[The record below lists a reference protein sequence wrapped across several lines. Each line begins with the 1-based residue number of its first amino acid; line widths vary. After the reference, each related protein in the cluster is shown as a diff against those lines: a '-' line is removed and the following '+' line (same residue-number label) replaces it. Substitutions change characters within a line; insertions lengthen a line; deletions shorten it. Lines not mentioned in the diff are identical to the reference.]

1 MFCLVPLLTVLIL
14 LQHHEHK
21 FYETAQV
28 AHQFYLKSF
37 DRVFHIG
44 CIAIDKVKG
53 SAIFDNW
60 DTPEI
65 AFKEAKKEFERRGL
79 YEHIMGKRI

>member
-1 MFCLVPLLTVLIL
+1 MKRYEFWFCHNLM
-14 LQHHEHK
+14 
-21 FYETAQV
+21 YNAQTIKRIRW
-28 AHQFYLKSF
+28 FISM
-37 DRVFHIG
+37 G
-44 CIAIDKVKG
+44 CIVIDKVKG
-53 SAIFDNW
+53 NAIFSGW

>member
-1 MFCLVPLLTVLIL
+1 MKRYEFWFCHNLMYNEQTI
-14 LQHHEHK
+14 K
-21 FYETAQV
+21 RIRWYNRWFI
-28 AHQFYLKSF
+28 
-37 DRVFHIG
+37 HIG
-44 CIAIDKVKG
+44 YIVIDKVKG
-53 SAIFDNW
+53 NAIFSGW